1 MKTERR
7 KPGSMITNSEASVS
21 KRLSAEG
28 PERISNATLR
38 RNVTI
43 VWSVFLSFIFIFSL
57 PFVSYLH
64 FTETVAVLISRAIY
78 VLLLCLILFWT
89 ARLRIRMTNK
99 PFSTAP
105 ADSKFHWFFCHAAY
119 RPGRYVGIKLC
130 ADVSIRPYHHWVA
143 QMADF
148 VLKEPCTPSRPLIL
162 RSHLLS
168 NSKIRELLTERLLA
182 AGMCCRMRSDLP
194 VLFPFLLKW
203 VTPAVMVLGGKL
215 PAMYARE
222 WEIIV
227 TPEHWLSNSA
237 ASAVN

>member
-1 MKTERR
+1 MKTERHI
-7 KPGSMITNSEASVS
+7 PGIMIKNSETSVS
-21 KRLSAEG
+21 KRLSEEG
-28 PERISNATLR
+28 LERISNTTLR

-57 PFVSYLH
+57 PFVSYLP
-64 FTETVAVLISRAIY
+64 FTEAVAALISRAVY
-78 VLLLCLILFWT
+78 VILLCLILFWA
-89 ARLRIRMTNK
+89 ARLRIKMTNK

-105 ADSKFHWFFCHAAY
+105 ADSKFQGFFCHAAY
-119 RPGRYVGIKLC
+119 RPGRYVGIRLC
-130 ADVSIRPYHHWVA
+130 ADVSIRPYHKWVVK
-143 QMADF
+143 MADF

-182 AGMCCRMRSDLP
+182 AGMCCTMRRDLP

-227 TPEHWLSNSA
+227 TPEHRLSDSA